1 MPHLKML
8 VVHSLLPDEPITP
21 PCAWKDLWILN
32 FNGDLRQLSRLP
44 LAGLEA
50 LCLERYAICV
60 GKLSRS
66 MDSVY
71 VAAYQ

>member
-50 LCLERYAICV
+50 LCLERFV
-60 GKLSRS
+60 GNLSRS
-66 MDSVY
+66 IDSAY
-71 VAAYQ
+71 VAAYR